1 MIRFEHVTKLYPG
14 NSKPALN
21 GTDVEIKAGEFV
33 FLVGA
38 SGSGKSSFLR
48 LVLKEDKP
56 TSGEIHVLGQR
67 LSSVSSRKIPYFR
80 RSLGVV
86 FQDFRLLPGRT
97 VYQNVAFTLQV
108 IGKSRGFIQEAVP
121 DVLKMVGLEGKAE
134 RLPHELS
141 GGEQQRVAI
150 ARAVVNKPAILL
162 ADEPTGNLDPTTSA
176 GIMQVLELI
185 NAGGTTVVMATHDV
199 GIVDSMKRRVIE
211 LIGGNIVR
219 DETEGGYTTSIPI
232 QGDQEEIPAGE
243 LAGVGRSTY
252 FAATEPATSAT
263 APIAAVTGATAFAKA
278 VAEEIGHVDL
288 PSSPRTVVETT
299 PHVDPDA
306 DEPAVP
312 FIPAAT
318 PGHDDQQLPAAAHS
332 PAAPVPAPGAAP
344 SSAPAEPLA
353 PSERPAAYRIERRA
367 AFGTPLA
374 YPGAVPTITGVIPRL
389 GDYERQLPVESSA
402 PTPPATAPIRH
413 AQAAPLPPAHPAS
426 AAQVARPA
434 PPVDSRPAAPA
445 EQGAPAA
452 PFWAGTPSS
461 ETPAGAPE
469 RPPLTA
475 TGEVR
480 RVRGRHSTGEAPVIP
495 SADDVR
501 HFPPTQPIDIPPRQD
516 PLRHLLT
523 GQVPRVEPAAD
534 AQSTEHHDDP
544 LALAVR
550 LGLRREGASPEPTGS
565 QEVGPTS

>member
-56 TSGEIHVLGQR
+56 TSGEIHVLGQK
-67 LSSVSSRKIPYFR
+67 LSAVSNRKIPYFR

-108 IGKSRGFIQEAVP
+108 LGKSRGYIQEAVP
-121 DVLKMVGLEGKAE
+121 DVLKMVGLDGKAE

-211 LIGGNIVR
+211 LIGGDIVR
-219 DETEGGYTTSIPI
+219 DEVEGGYTTSIPVQ
-232 QGDQEEIPAGE
+232 QGADAPAS
-243 LAGVGRSTY
+243 ST
-252 FAATEPATSAT
+252 T
-263 APIAAVTGATAFAKA
+263 AGATAFAA
-278 VAEEIGHVDL
+278 ALAQDATVDL
-288 PSSPRTVVETT
+288 PSSPHPVVETT
-299 PHVDPDA
+299 SQVQD
-306 DEPAVP
+306 VP
-312 FIPAAT
+312 VAQPVALSEQPMA
-318 PGHDDQQLPAAAHS
+318 PVAQAPS
-332 PAAPVPAPGAAP
+332 PAY
-344 SSAPAEPLA
+344 AEPPVTEPITTHRA
-353 PSERPAAYRIERRA
+353 ERPPV
-367 AFGTPLA
+367 FGTAVA
-374 YPGAVPTITGVIPRL
+374 YPGAVPTATGAVPRVGYDPAQGAPMPAPVQSASIPTGHAAR
-389 GDYERQLPVESSA
+389 V
-402 PTPPATAPIRH
+402 APISDESAAAERAAFADTGELRRPRGRRSTGEVPAVTAATPVSQASH
-413 AQAAPLPPAHPAS
+413 GQAAQASVPVPPQAAAQPVAPAPAPAS
-426 AAQVARPA
+426 APQPEPARPHTA
-434 PPVDSRPAAPA
+434 QPQPV
-445 EQGAPAA
+445 
-452 PFWAGTPSS
+452 
-461 ETPAGAPE
+461 
-469 RPPLTA
+469 
-475 TGEVR
+475 
-480 RVRGRHSTGEAPVIP
+480 
-495 SADDVR
+495 
-501 HFPPTQPIDIPPRQD
+501 QD
-516 PLRHLLT
+516 PLRDMLT
-523 GQVPRVEPAAD
+523 GQMARPATGPIQV
-534 AQSTEHHDDP
+534 QSDDQDDP

-550 LGLRREGASPEPTGS
+550 LGLRREGASPESTGS